1 MPIAYNIKN
10 IAKEVMEELEKKQL
24 VFFIESH
31 FQYEFAMKLADL
43 YNKNVKKLSLEYKPY
58 SGKNGGQYKIDLYVE
73 MIGGGRL
80 MFEFKYITEEQT
92 IPIMISSGAVIDYNL
107 KNQLGHTQRK
117 EEFWGDIAKLEQM
130 KVNKECDEAVAI
142 LLTNSCKFLK
152 SHSKDKRINLFTND
166 SNAGVLFDGG
176 GFSFPPN
183 SRQSGFKVNHNYQEE
198 IVPYNVQGIKFK
210 YFIVEIK

>member
-1 MPIAYNIKN
+1 MQQVYFIRKIADS
-10 IAKEVMEELEKKQL
+10 VMKELEKDQL
-24 VFFIESH
+24 AFFIESH
-31 FQYEFAMKLADL
+31 FQYEFAVMLAKL
-43 YNKNVKKLSLEYKPY
+43 YNKYVKKLSLEYKPY
-58 SGKNGGQYKIDLYVE
+58 FCKNGSRHKIDLYVE
-73 MIGGGRL
+73 MISGERL

-92 IPIMISSGAVIDYNL
+92 IPITISNGVQIDCNL

-117 EEFWGDIAKLEQM
+117 EEFWGDIAKLERM

-152 SHSKDKRINLFTND
+152 SNSKDKRINLFTNG

-183 SRQSGFKVNHNYQEE
+183 SRQSGFKVNHNYQEK

>member
-1 MPIAYNIKN
+1 M
-10 IAKEVMEELEKKQL
+10 LL
-24 VFFIESH
+24 VLIFS
-31 FQYEFAMKLADL
+31 KS
-43 YNKNVKKLSLEYKPY
+43 K
-58 SGKNGGQYKIDLYVE
+58 LYVE

-92 IPIMISSGAVIDYNL
+92 IPIMISSGAEIDYNL

-117 EEFWGDIAKLEQM
+117 EEFWGDIAKLEKM

-176 GFSFPPN
+176 DFSFPPN

-210 YFIVEIK
+210 YFIVEIE